1 MVCLAVSDQPD
12 VLCLQELPLWSLGRL
27 ASWTEMQVF
36 PAPTLR
42 APLGAGLGRLLTS
55 FSYRLLRSAVCG
67 QANAILV
74 ARALPAQNLGAT
86 RVSRPGGHPRVCQAI
101 RVDERLVVANVH
113 LSESSAG
120 DEADRA
126 LTWLAGLTEPHE
138 PLVLAGD
145 FNARLDLPGFTASG
159 PTIDGVLVRGAA
171 ASELGVWPLDRRR
184 QNGVVLSDHAPVE
197 LAVS

>member
-1 MVCLAVSDQPD
+1 MVCLAVADRPD

-27 ASWTEMQVF
+27 ASWTEMEVF

-42 APLGAGLGRLLTS
+42 APLGADLGRLLTS
-55 FSYRLLRSAVCG
+55 LSYRLFRSAVCG

-74 ARALPAQNLGAT
+74 ARALRAQNLGAT
-86 RVSRPGGHPRVCQAI
+86 QVSRPGDHLRVCQAI
-101 RVDERLVVANVH
+101 RVEERLVVANVH
-113 LSESSAG
+113 LSERSAG
-120 DEADRA
+120 DEAERA
-126 LTWLAGLTEPHE
+126 LTWLAGLMEPQE

-145 FNARLDLPGFTASG
+145 FNARLDLPGFTAPG
-159 PTIDGVLVRGAA
+159 PTIDGVLVRGPA